1 VRIRDCFQI
10 IGLQVIGL
18 YGIGRQS
25 CGLQGM
31 ALQPFSSKNIGNE
44 YAQVFSGSDMGPK
57 A

>member
-1 VRIRDCFQI
+1 MRIRDCFQI
-10 IGLQVIGL
+10 IGL

-31 ALQPFSSKNIGNE
+31 ALQRFSSKNIGNE